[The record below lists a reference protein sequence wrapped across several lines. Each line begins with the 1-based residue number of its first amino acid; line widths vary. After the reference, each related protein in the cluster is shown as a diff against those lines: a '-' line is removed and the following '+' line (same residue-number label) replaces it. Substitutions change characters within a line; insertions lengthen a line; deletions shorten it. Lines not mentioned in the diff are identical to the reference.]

1 MKRRLTVIFIAC
13 MAIAAGGCGDK
24 KENNASPEATE
35 QMPVDGTEEGVST
48 ASIDIAY
55 QVGDYV
61 TLGDYSNLEVTLNE
75 ADYQVTEQA
84 VNEYV
89 DQTIAYTNPYQAD
102 ESKTVIEAGDI
113 VDVNYVGKK
122 DGVAFDG
129 GSAENQIIDV
139 SENKNVTTGTGYID
153 GFTDGLIGA
162 KVGETVDCEATF
174 PDEYQSEELKGQTV
188 VFSFTINSIG
198 RAIKREDLDDAYVK
212 ENFQAESV
220 DDFYA
225 NIRKTLEEQAE
236 NSKKSALR
244 SAVVQKLTENCKVNS
259 FPEGLVE
266 TRLEEYVN
274 SFRDYY
280 CSDGTELE
288 DFLMKNYNVS
298 EEQFR
303 EENQTYLETNLTQEL
318 ILEAIAEK
326 EKIAFDQEGY
336 DAYISDVLTNGGY
349 ASKEDLYQSMGS
361 SEESG
366 ERYFK
371 KVYLE
376 NKACDMLV
384 ENATV
389 NYTKAEEDTE
399 SAVSTEQ

>member
-1 MKRRLTVIFIAC
+1 MKRKLVVILMAC
-13 MAIAAGGCGDK
+13 MAVAAGGCGDK
-24 KENNASPEATE
+24 KEDGAAPEGTE
-35 QMPVDGTEEGVST
+35 QLSEAGTEESVSV
-48 ASIDIAY
+48 ASIDIPY
-55 QVGDYV
+55 EVGDYV
-61 TLGDYSNLEVTLNE
+61 TLGDYTNLEVTLNE
-75 ADYQVTEQA
+75 ADYEVTEES
-84 VNEYV
+84 VNAYV

-139 SENKNVTTGTGYID
+139 SQNTNVTTGTGYIE

-174 PDEYQSEELKGQTV
+174 PEDYQSEELKGQTV
-188 VFSFTINSIG
+188 VFSFTVNSIG
-198 RAIKREDLDDAYVK
+198 KAIKREDIDDAYVM

-225 NIRKTLEEQAE
+225 NVRKTLEEQAE
-236 NSKKSALR
+236 SSRKSALR

-259 FPEGLVE
+259 FPEGLIE
-266 TRLEEYVN
+266 ARLEEYVS

-288 DFLMKNYNVS
+288 DFLMNNYNVS
-298 EEQFR
+298 EEEFR
-303 EENQTYLETNLTQEL
+303 AENRTYLETNLTQEL

-326 EKIAFDQEGY
+326 EKIAFDQDGY
-336 DAYISDVLTNGGY
+336 DEYISNILANGGY
-349 ASKEDLYQSMGS
+349 ASKEDLYKSMGS
-361 SEESG
+361 DEESG

-384 ENATV
+384 ENAKI
-389 NYTKAEEDTE
+389 NDAKAEEGTE
-399 SAVSTEQ
+399 SAADTEQ